1 LKYYIIAGEAS
12 GDLHGSELMKA
23 LLHEDS
29 QAEFRFWGGDLME
42 KVGGKAFRHIREL
55 AFMGFIEVVK
65 NLPAILKNL
74 KSCKTDIV
82 SFNPDAIIF
91 IDYPGFNLKIAEWAR
106 KAGYPTIYFIS
117 PQIWAWKE
125 KRVFQ
130 IKRDIQ
136 KMIVILPFE
145 KSFYAKFGVEV
156 EYVGHPLVEILKNV
170 PKEPI
175 NDKVALLPGS
185 RKQEIDKV
193 LPEMLKAA
201 KKFENL
207 EFTVCAAPA
216 IPFNY
221 YERFDFG
228 TNVKLHHGSSYEVL
242 SHSSA
247 AVVSSGT
254 ATLETALLGVPQ
266 VVVFKGNRLTYLIA
280 KKLIRVKYIALV
292 NLIADKEIV
301 KELIQNDCNEIKI
314 AEELK
319 NILNLNVSKHIKNQ
333 YLEVKSTL
341 GQGGAISK
349 TAQIIQNFL
358 RHNG

>member
-29 QAEFRFWGGDLME
+29 QAQFQFWGGDLME

-74 KSCKTDIV
+74 KSCKIDIAA
-82 SFNPDAIIF
+82 FNPDAIIF

-106 KAGYPTIYFIS
+106 KEGYPTLYFIS

-145 KSFYAKFGVEV
+145 KRFYAKFGVEV

-170 PKEPI
+170 PREPV
-175 NDKVALLPGS
+175 NGKVALLPGS
-185 RKQEIDKV
+185 RKQEIEKV

-201 KKFENL
+201 NKFENL

-216 IPFNY
+216 IPLDY
-221 YERFDFG
+221 YKRFDFG
-228 TNVKLHHGSSYEVL
+228 KNVKLHHGSSYEVL
-242 SHSSA
+242 SQSSA

-292 NLIADKEIV
+292 NLIVDKEIV
-301 KELIQNDCNEIKI
+301 KELIQDDCNEKKI
-314 AEELK
+314 AEELE
-319 NILNLNVSKHIKNQ
+319 NILQPKVNKHIKNQ
-333 YLEVKSTL
+333 YLEVESTL
-341 GQGGAISK
+341 GQGEAISK
-349 TAQIIQNFL
+349 TAQIIQTFL

>member
-1 LKYYIIAGEAS
+1 MKYYIIAGEAS

-23 LLHEDS
+23 LRHEDS
-29 QAEFRFWGGDLME
+29 QAQFRFWGGDLME

-74 KSCKTDIV
+74 KSCKKDIA
-82 SFNPDAIIF
+82 SFDPDAIIV

-106 KAGYPTIYFIS
+106 KEGYSTIYFIS

-170 PKEPI
+170 PRKPV
-175 NDKVALLPGS
+175 NGKVALLPGS
-185 RKQEIDKV
+185 RKQEIEKV
-193 LPEMLKAA
+193 LPEMLKTA
-201 KKFENL
+201 KKFKNL

-216 IPFNY
+216 IPPDY

-242 SHSSA
+242 SKSSA

-301 KELIQNDCNEIKI
+301 KELIQDDCNEHKI
-314 AEELK
+314 SEELK
-319 NILNLNVSKHIKNQ
+319 NILDPKVCKHIKNQ
-333 YLEVKSTL
+333 YLEVQSTL
-341 GQGGAISK
+341 GQGEAISK
-349 TAQIIQNFL
+349 TAQIIQTFL
-358 RHNG
+358 RDNG